1 MQVKVESLSQTKKR
15 ISLDIPAARVAE
27 EIDKV
32 YDQIGKRAVI
42 KGFRKGKAPR
52 SILEKHYS
60 AIMEEDVLK
69 NLINETFFTALKNEN
84 ILPVSR
90 PVINGDKLKKGEPFK
105 YTATVEVF
113 PELVVKDYTGI
124 EVKKEKYT
132 LDEDAI
138 SKQVLAM
145 QESVSQLK
153 PVDENH
159 TAEPGDFVT
168 LDYKGFVDG
177 APLEF
182 GEDSDFQI
190 ELGSGRFIPGFE
202 LQLVDMKAGYEG
214 EIKVA
219 FPDDYGKKELAGKE
233 ATFAVKIKE
242 IKVKELPPLDDEFA
256 KQFGDF
262 DTFDQLRAKVVE
274 SHEEQQK
281 AKINSDLEARLVTAL
296 IRKNELEVPETMIET
311 QLFQMLDDAK
321 KRLASQKL
329 TLEMMGLDEKTY
341 LEQSRE
347 GAEMQVKGY
356 MLLDALAKQEG
367 ITVGEEDVEEK
378 LQQLAKETNQELAG
392 WKIYYDKNETAKENL
407 IAQIKKD
414 KVIGFLLSK
423 ANVSEVARNEL

>member
-1 MQVKVESLSQTKKR
+1 MQVTVESLSKTKKR
-15 ISLDIPAARVAE
+15 ISLEIPASRVAA

-32 YDQIGKRAVI
+32 YGQIGKRAVI
-42 KGFRKGKAPR
+42 SGFRKGRAPR

-69 NLINETFFTALKNEN
+69 NLINETYFTVLKDEN
-84 ILPVSR
+84 IFPVSR
-90 PVINGDKLKKGEPFK
+90 PVIESDTLQKGEPFK

-113 PELVVKDYTGI
+113 PELIVKDYAGL
-124 EVKKEKYT
+124 EVKKEKYII
-132 LDEDAI
+132 DEDAI
-138 SKQVLAM
+138 SKQLLAM

-153 PVDENH
+153 SVNEGH

-177 APLEF
+177 APLEY
-182 GEDSDFQI
+182 GEASDFQI

-202 LQLVDMKAGYEG
+202 LQLVDMKAGDEG
-214 EIKVA
+214 EIKVT
-219 FPDDYGKKELAGKE
+219 FPVDYGKKELAGKE

-256 KQFGDF
+256 GQFGDF
-262 DTFDQLRAKVVE
+262 DTFEQLRAKVVE
-274 SHEEQQK
+274 SHEQQQK
-281 AKINSDLEARLVTAL
+281 AKIASDMEGRLVTAL
-296 IRKNELEVPETMIET
+296 IRKNELEVPEAMIES
-311 QLFQMLDDAK
+311 QLHQMLDDAK

-329 TLEMMGLDEKTY
+329 TLEMMGLDEKSY
-341 LEQSRE
+341 MEQSRD

-378 LQQLAKETNQELAG
+378 LRQIAKETNQELAG
-392 WKIYYDKNETAKENL
+392 WKIYYDKNETARENL

-414 KVIGFLLSK
+414 KVIQFLLSK
-423 ANVSEVARNEL
+423 AKVFEVAKDEL

>member
-1 MQVKVESLSQTKKR
+1 MQVTVESLSQTKKR
-15 ISLDIPAARVAE
+15 ISLEIPASRVAA

-32 YDQIGKRAVI
+32 YGQIGKRAVI

-52 SILEKHYS
+52 SVLEKHYG

-69 NLINETFFTALKNEN
+69 NLINETYFTALKDEN

-90 PVINGDKLKKGEPFK
+90 PVIESDALQKGEPFK
-105 YTATVEVF
+105 YTVTVEVF
-113 PELVVKDYTGI
+113 PELVVKDYTGL
-124 EVKKEKYT
+124 EVKKEKYI
-132 LDEDAI
+132 LDEDAV
-138 SKQVLAM
+138 SKQLLAM
-145 QESVSQLK
+145 QESVAQLK
-153 PVDENH
+153 PVDEGH

-177 APLEF
+177 EPLEY

-214 EIKVA
+214 EIKVT

-242 IKVKELPPLDDEFA
+242 IKVKELPSMDDEFA
-256 KQFGDF
+256 GQFGEF
-262 DTFDQLRAKVVE
+262 DSFEQLQAKVVE
-274 SHEEQQK
+274 SHEQQQK
-281 AKINSDLEARLVTAL
+281 AKINGDLEARLVTAL
-296 IRKNELEVPETMIET
+296 IRKNELEVPEAMIES
-311 QLFQMLDDAK
+311 QLHQMLDDAK
-321 KRLASQKL
+321 KRLASQKM
-329 TLEMMGLDEKTY
+329 TLEMMGLDEKSY

-356 MLLDALAKQEG
+356 MLLNALSKQEG
-367 ITVGEEDVEEK
+367 ITVGDEDIEEK
-378 LQQLAKETNQELAG
+378 LLQIAKETNQELEG
-392 WKIYYDKNETAKENL
+392 WKIYYDKNETARENL

-423 ANVSEVARNEL
+423 ANVSEVSKGEL